1 MADTERDDAEFEG
14 DLAGDGAGAEDSPT
28 KLVRSLQR
36 GLTVIK
42 SFSRGDRMMTV
53 SEIARRANLS
63 RATTRRLLL
72 TLEDYGYVRSE
83 EGRFGLR
90 PAVLELGSAY
100 FSSQLQ
106 WHSAAPVMEHLGT
119 KVNENCLAGVLDDES
134 VICVARTSH
143 RLVTVGVYV
152 GQRIPAYTSS
162 MGRVL
167 LADLPPAEL
176 DAYLER
182 AVLTPITPKTMTGKV
197 ALRAELDA
205 VRQRGWSLVE
215 DEVDEGL
222 LGIAAPIY
230 DVRGT
235 AVAALNISA
244 HGGRVSRERAVSDLL
259 PPLLAAAQEISLL
272 FGYSRG
278 EVRTPRT
285 AEA

>member
-1 MADTERDDAEFEG
+1 MTDENVSEFEE
-14 DLAGDGAGAEDSPT
+14 ADGSEDSPA

-83 EGRFGLR
+83 DGRFALR

-106 WHSAAPVMEHLGT
+106 WHSAAPVMEQLGAT
-119 KVNENCLAGVLDDES
+119 VGENCLAGVLDDQS

-167 LADLPPAEL
+167 LAGLAPQQL
-176 DAYLER
+176 DDYFKR
-182 AVLTPITPKTMTGKV
+182 ADLTPITTTTTTDEV
-197 ALRAELDA
+197 TLRAELDL
-205 VRQRGWSLVE
+205 VRTQGWSLVE
-215 DEVDEGL
+215 DEVEEGL
-222 LGIAAPIY
+222 VGIAAPIY
-230 DVRGT
+230 DARGVP
-235 AVAALNISA
+235 VAALNISV
-244 HGGRVSRERAVSDLL
+244 HGGRVSRERAAADLR
-259 PPLLAAAQEISLL
+259 PPLIAAAREISLL
-272 FGYSRG
+272 FGHSQQVTANSTV
-278 EVRTPRT
+278 EV
-285 AEA
+285 

>member
-1 MADTERDDAEFEG
+1 MTDENASEFEE
-14 DLAGDGAGAEDSPT
+14 ADGSEDSPA

-83 EGRFGLR
+83 DGRFALR

-106 WHSAAPVMEHLGT
+106 WHSAAPVMEQLGAT
-119 KVNENCLAGVLDDES
+119 VGENCLAGVLDGES

-167 LADLPPAEL
+167 LAGLTPQQLDDYFAHADLTQITPTTTTDEVTLRTEL
-176 DAYLER
+176 D
-182 AVLTPITPKTMTGKV
+182 V
-197 ALRAELDA
+197 
-205 VRQRGWSLVE
+205 VRSQGWSLVE
-215 DEVDEGL
+215 DEVEEGL
-222 LGIAAPIY
+222 VGIAAPIY
-230 DVRGT
+230 DARGVP
-235 AVAALNISA
+235 VAALNISV
-244 HGGRVSRERAVSDLL
+244 HGGRVSRERAVDDLR
-259 PPLLAAAQEISLL
+259 PPLIAAAQEISLL
-272 FGYSRG
+272 FGHSQQVTATG
-278 EVRTPRT
+278 TIEV
-285 AEA
+285 